1 MKTSAVEVGK
11 SKIASVT
18 GTGTIVR
25 YGTVPQPFIMLG
37 IVWYG
42 MVWYCII
49 LYCIILYCIILY

>member
-42 MVWYCII
+42 MVWYNIV
-49 LYCIILYCIILY
+49 LN